1 MCGEILKTEKLV
13 KQIAGITVL
22 DEVSM
27 SISHGDIYGFIGNNG
42 AGKTTFMRTIIGLA
56 KYDSGEIQLFGK
68 NFLSNKQSLRKIGAL
83 IENPVF
89 FPELTAYDNLKYFS
103 ILTNKKVEKI
113 NNLLNLMN
121 LDKVGKK
128 KVKNFSLG
136 MKQRLGIAISLVS
149 EPELIILDEPL
160 NGLDPQGIQDIRN
173 LILQLNQD
181 HGITFLISSHILSE
195 LEQVA
200 TKYGIMHEGR
210 LIEEFSVSEYVD
222 LGFTG
227 FTIESSKPL
236 DTLQFLKQRFPENQ
250 ITFDAQSGISI
261 DLASDDEE
269 RLQAMLEQEMKTS
282 FFLKRNV
289 MDMEKYFLHKLEAV
303 K

>member
-1 MCGEILKTEKLV
+1 MCREVLKTKDLV
-13 KQIAGITVL
+13 KQIEGVLVL
-22 DEVSM
+22 DKVNM
-27 SISHGDIYGFIGNNG
+27 SISQGDIYGFIGNNG
-42 AGKTTFMRTIIGLA
+42 AGKTTFMRTITGLV
-56 KYDSGEIQLFGK
+56 KYNSGEIKLFGK
-68 NFLSNKQSLRKIGAL
+68 SFPLNRHSLQKIGAL

-103 ILTNKKVEKI
+103 LLTNRNVENI
-113 NNLLNLMN
+113 DHILALMN

-136 MKQRLGIAISLVS
+136 MKQRLGIAIALIPD
-149 EPELIILDEPL
+149 PELIILDESL

-173 LILQLNQD
+173 LILKLNQE

-210 LIEEFSVSEYVD
+210 LIEEFSISEYVD

-236 DTLQFLKQRFPENQ
+236 DTLQFLKQHFPKNQ
-250 ITFDAQSGISI
+250 ITFDAQKEISI
-261 DLASDDEE
+261 DLASDEEE
-269 RLQAMLEQEMKTS
+269 RLQTMLDQEMKNS

-289 MDMEKYFLHKLEAV
+289 MDMEKYFLHRVEAV

>member
-1 MCGEILKTEKLV
+1 MCREVLKTKDLV
-13 KQIAGITVL
+13 KQIEGVLVL
-22 DEVSM
+22 DKVNM
-27 SISHGDIYGFIGNNG
+27 SISQGDIYGFIGNNG
-42 AGKTTFMRTIIGLA
+42 AGKTTFMRTITGLV
-56 KYDSGEIQLFGK
+56 KYNSGEIKLFGK
-68 NFLSNKQSLRKIGAL
+68 SFPLNRHSLQKIGAL

-103 ILTNKKVEKI
+103 LLTNRNVENI
-113 NNLLNLMN
+113 DHILALMN

-136 MKQRLGIAISLVS
+136 MKQRLGIAIALIPD
-149 EPELIILDEPL
+149 PELIILDEPL

-173 LILQLNQD
+173 LILKLNQE

-210 LIEEFSVSEYVD
+210 LIEEFSISEYVD

-236 DTLQFLKQRFPENQ
+236 DTLQFLKQHFPKNQ
-250 ITFDAQSGISI
+250 ITFDAQKEISI
-261 DLASDDEE
+261 DLASDEEE
-269 RLQAMLEQEMKTS
+269 RLQTML
-282 FFLKRNV
+282 
-289 MDMEKYFLHKLEAV
+289 D
-303 K
+303 

>member
-1 MCGEILKTEKLV
+1 MCGEVLKTKDLV
-13 KQIAGITVL
+13 KQIEGVLVL
-22 DEVSM
+22 DKVNM
-27 SISHGDIYGFIGNNG
+27 SISQGDIYGFIGNNG
-42 AGKTTFMRTIIGLA
+42 AGKTTFMRTITGLA
-56 KYDSGEIQLFGK
+56 KYNSGEIKLFGK
-68 NFLSNKQSLRKIGAL
+68 SFPLNRHSLQKIGAL

-103 ILTNKKVEKI
+103 LLTNRNVENI
-113 NNLLNLMN
+113 DHILALMN

-136 MKQRLGIAISLVS
+136 MKQRLGIAIALIPD
-149 EPELIILDEPL
+149 PELIILDEPL

-173 LILQLNQD
+173 LILKLNQE

-210 LIEEFSVSEYVD
+210 LIEEFSISEYVD

-236 DTLQFLKQRFPENQ
+236 DTLQFLKQHFLKNQ
-250 ITFDAQSGISI
+250 ITFDAQKEISI
-261 DLASDDEE
+261 DLASDEEE
-269 RLQAMLEQEMKTS
+269 RLQTMLDQEMKNS

-289 MDMEKYFLHKLEAV
+289 MDMEKYFLHRVEAV

>member
-1 MCGEILKTEKLV
+1 MCREVLKTKDLV
-13 KQIAGITVL
+13 KQVEGVLVL
-22 DEVSM
+22 DKVNM
-27 SISHGDIYGFIGNNG
+27 SISQGDIYGFIGNNG
-42 AGKTTFMRTIIGLA
+42 AGKTTFMRTITGLV
-56 KYDSGEIQLFGK
+56 KYNSGEIKLFGK
-68 NFLSNKQSLRKIGAL
+68 SFPLNRHSLQKIGAL

-103 ILTNKKVEKI
+103 LLTNRNVENI
-113 NNLLNLMN
+113 DHILALMN

-136 MKQRLGIAISLVS
+136 MKQRLGIAIALIPD
-149 EPELIILDEPL
+149 PELIILDEPL

-173 LILQLNQD
+173 LILKLNQE

-195 LEQVA
+195 LEQFA

-210 LIEEFSVSEYVD
+210 LIEEFSISEYVD

-236 DTLQFLKQRFPENQ
+236 DTLQFLKQHFPKNQ
-250 ITFDAQSGISI
+250 ITFDAQKEISI
-261 DLASDDEE
+261 DLASDEEE
-269 RLQAMLEQEMKTS
+269 RLQTMLDQEMKNS

-289 MDMEKYFLHKLEAV
+289 MDMEKYFLHRVEAV

>member
-1 MCGEILKTEKLV
+1 MCREVLKTKDLV
-13 KQIAGITVL
+13 KQIEGVLVL
-22 DEVSM
+22 DKVNM
-27 SISHGDIYGFIGNNG
+27 SISQGDIYGFIGNNG
-42 AGKTTFMRTIIGLA
+42 AGKTTFMRTITGLV
-56 KYDSGEIQLFGK
+56 KYNSGEIKLFGK
-68 NFLSNKQSLRKIGAL
+68 SFPLNRHSLQKIGAL

-103 ILTNKKVEKI
+103 LLTNRNVENI
-113 NNLLNLMN
+113 DHILALMN

-136 MKQRLGIAISLVS
+136 MKQRLGIAIALIPD
-149 EPELIILDEPL
+149 PELIILDEPL

-173 LILQLNQD
+173 LILKLNQE

-210 LIEEFSVSEYVD
+210 LIEEFSISEYVD

-236 DTLQFLKQRFPENQ
+236 DTLQFLKQHFPKNQ
-250 ITFDAQSGISI
+250 ITFDAQKEISI
-261 DLASDDEE
+261 DLASDEEE
-269 RLQAMLEQEMKTS
+269 RLQTMLDQEMKNS

-289 MDMEKYFLHKLEAV
+289 MDMEKYFFTQSGGC
-303 K
+303 

>member
-1 MCGEILKTEKLV
+1 MCREVLKTKDLV
-13 KQIAGITVL
+13 KQIEGVLVL
-22 DEVSM
+22 DKVNM
-27 SISHGDIYGFIGNNG
+27 SISQGDIYGFIGNNG
-42 AGKTTFMRTIIGLA
+42 AGKTTFMRTITGLV
-56 KYDSGEIQLFGK
+56 KYNSGEIKLFGK
-68 NFLSNKQSLRKIGAL
+68 SFPLNRHSLQKIGAL

-103 ILTNKKVEKI
+103 LLTNRNVENI
-113 NNLLNLMN
+113 DHILALMN

-136 MKQRLGIAISLVS
+136 MKQRLGIAIALIPD
-149 EPELIILDEPL
+149 PELIILDEPL

-173 LILQLNQD
+173 LILKLNQE

-210 LIEEFSVSEYVD
+210 QIEEFSISEYVD

-236 DTLQFLKQRFPENQ
+236 DTLQFLKQHFPKNQ
-250 ITFDAQSGISI
+250 ITFDAQKEISI
-261 DLASDDEE
+261 DLASDEEE
-269 RLQAMLEQEMKTS
+269 RLQTMLDQEMKNS

-289 MDMEKYFLHKLEAV
+289 MDMEKYFLHRVEAV